1 MAYNLRIV
9 HDNAANRATSLVAST
24 TAGALAAANLL
35 TDRKS
40 EVHRATGASVTY
52 TVTWSTPELC
62 SLVALAFAN
71 YTSTA
76 TIRVR
81 AYTAAAD
88 SVPAVDVGPSLACAY
103 ARLGLWP
110 WGTVPLGVNA
120 FSYGGGAYG
129 RLYITP
135 GAYEKLVIDIVD
147 DDNPAGYVEAA
158 RLITGAWWSPE
169 YNAVQGAAAAV
180 NDTTSNSRSQAGDL
194 RSDVGTVS
202 RSVDLSLD
210 AIAPADRPRL
220 WNILR
225 GSASSGPVFISVY
238 PEHADAELEQAHQL
252 YGKLASAKT
261 ISAPLYGL
269 FSAPLEVE
277 EI

>member
-1 MAYNLRIV
+1 MATMRIV
-9 HDNAANRATSLVAST
+9 HDNAADRATSLVAST
-24 TAGALAAANLL
+24 TAGALAASNLL
-35 TDRKS
+35 TNRKS
-40 EVHRATGASVTY
+40 EVHRATGTSVTY
-52 TVTWSTPELC
+52 TVTWATPELC

-71 YTSTA
+71 WTSTA

-88 SVPAVDVGPSLACAY
+88 SVPAVDAGPSLACAY

-135 GAYEKLVIDIVD
+135 GAFEKLVIDIVD

-158 RLITGAWWSPE
+158 RLITGAWWAPE
-169 YNAVQGAAAAV
+169 YNVSQGAAVSV

-202 RSVDLSLD
+202 RSVDLNLD
-210 AIAPADRPRL
+210 VIAPVDRPRL

-225 GSASSGPVFISVY
+225 GSASSGPVFISLY
-238 PEHADAELEQAHQL
+238 PEHPDAELEQAHQL
-252 YGKLASAKT
+252 YGKLAAAKT